1 VDIPTPYY
9 SLGEFVVCLY
19 NYLDFFSFI
28 YDDEEGGFDRHYGII
43 VDVDLEY
50 LEWLGE
56 PLYSVLCLDGENRYF
71 MESEIKLAYYR

>member
-1 VDIPTPYY
+1 VDIPTPCY

-19 NYLDFFSFI
+19 DYLDFFSFI
-28 YDDEEGGFDRHYGII
+28 YDDDEDRFARHYGII

-50 LEWLGE
+50 LDYLGE
-56 PLYSVLCLDGENRYF
+56 PLYSILCMDGEKRYF